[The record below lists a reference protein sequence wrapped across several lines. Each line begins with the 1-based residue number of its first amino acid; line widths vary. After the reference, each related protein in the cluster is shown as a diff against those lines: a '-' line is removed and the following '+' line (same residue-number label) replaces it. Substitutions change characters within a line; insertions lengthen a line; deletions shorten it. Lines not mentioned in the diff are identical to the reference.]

1 MDLAAKHAS
10 RITPILAVALL
21 SIGCSTSNNVVQTEN
36 GPLTSASVPALQQCD
51 ITPAIDWMRDQKI
64 IYTQN
69 PSNEWRDC
77 SGNFLRLSSRIATI
91 CPNVQLAAPPG
102 VRKYVRGGDN
112 DRPGPEEARSTRAL
126 AKWYDDRGQF
136 IPIYYDGTN
145 PQDAPAT
152 LVALRNRIKTGTVLW
167 FSPEVPMKADG
178 KPGLYREDSK
188 RGVINHMGTVVS
200 VTRDEAGNVTGWKMY
215 HGQNPSLHNGVTEHY
230 WKRSGRSRPVPQ
242 GGYGQQRIVGFAESI
257 IPPAN
262 LQGS

>member
-1 MDLAAKHAS
+1 MELAATKHAR
-10 RITPILAVALL
+10 RITALAVVLL
-21 SIGCSTSNNVVQTEN
+21 SIGCSTGKNVVQTEN

-77 SGNFLRLSSRIATI
+77 TI

-152 LVALRNRIKTGTVLW
+152 LVALRNKIKTGTVLW
-167 FSPEVPMKADG
+167 FSPDVPMKADG
-178 KPGLYREDSK
+178 KAGLYRDDTK

-257 IPPAN
+257 IPPAH
-262 LQGS
+262 L